1 MNRRRVLQSLAAV
14 LAAHAGLARATV
26 LLPATV
32 FARAEAVP
40 GGVARIRL
48 GAGEQAPRVRLGDER
63 VLVMREGDEWIAVV
77 GIPLAAKPGSK
88 LRLQGQHAGGK
99 RLRVEIEVTA
109 KAYGTLHLK
118 VPPGQVDLSAEDLA
132 RYTTEREHLQKV
144 LRTFSDPAPA
154 SLAMLE
160 PAQGR
165 RSAPFGLQRF
175 FNNQLRSSHGGL
187 DIAAPA
193 GTPVVAASAGRVI
206 DTGDYFF
213 NGLCVV
219 LDHGQG
225 LLSLYAHLESI
236 DTAPGRAVQA
246 GQPIGKVGATGR
258 VTGPHLHFSVYLNAV
273 AVDPTLF
280 LGEPAK

>member
-1 MNRRRVLQSLAAV
+1 LL
-14 LAAHAGLARATV
+14 LIAHAPGAWAQA
-26 LLPATV
+26 LPRTS
-32 FARAEAVP
+32 AVP

-48 GAGEQAPRVRLGDER
+48 GAGEQAPRARLGEDR
-63 VLVMREGDEWIAVV
+63 VLVAREGGEWIALV
-77 GIPLAAKPGSK
+77 GIPLTAKPGAK
-88 LRLQGQHAGGK
+88 LRLQAEHAG
-99 RLRVEIEVTA
+99 RRRRFEIEVSA

-144 LRTFSDPAPA
+144 LRTFSDATPAN
-154 SLAMLE
+154 LAMLE

-175 FNNQLRSSHGGL
+175 FNDQLRSSHSGL
-187 DIAAPA
+187 DIAAPP
-193 GTPVVAASAGRVI
+193 GTPVLAANAGHVI
-206 DTGDYFF
+206 DTRDYFF

-225 LLSLYAHLESI
+225 LLTLYAHLESI
-236 DTAPGRAVQA
+236 DTAIGHAVQA

-258 VTGPHLHFSVYLNAV
+258 VTGPHLHFSVYLNTV
-273 AVDPTLF
+273 AVDPALF
-280 LGEPAK
+280 LPP